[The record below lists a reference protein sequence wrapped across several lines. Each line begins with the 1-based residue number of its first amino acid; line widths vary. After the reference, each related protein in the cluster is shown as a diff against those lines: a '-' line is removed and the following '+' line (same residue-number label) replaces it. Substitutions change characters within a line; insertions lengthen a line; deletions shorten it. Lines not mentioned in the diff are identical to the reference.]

1 METGDPRVGISQL
14 GKGDKPSSIHPILH
28 FEGEEV
34 EDKDNSMERES
45 EHNVE

>member
-1 METGDPRVGISQL
+1 LASIISARV
-14 GKGDKPSSIHPILH
+14 DKPISIHPILP